1 LVCYLVFALGITVL
15 VRFLSGSL
23 LGPSLAIACLI
34 VLLLRDKLS
43 RVVIASTLVII
54 FSSFVSIEENFP
66 HYVIDN
72 SEKPEMQGSKGQN
85 PLIHMVFDEAAGI
98 SSLSLAGKQG
108 EASLSKLT
116 GVLTKHGF
124 TSIRNAH
131 SSSMWTAYALEDMF
145 NLHEVATASE
155 NQQSFRF
162 EKNPLFELLDDQGY
176 AINVTQSSYLDFCSS
191 KKSSIRSCYE
201 YPINSLLYFADNG
214 LDKLSVMVPI
224 TLMKIRLLHRFQQL
238 IPRWRIWEYL
248 GIHQHAPAHFESVS
262 VQSVQSDFIA
272 RLAADAPGKDQYY
285 LLHFLYPHHPYLQK
299 GDCQIKLRFDDWGGI
314 GRWGNS
320 SEEKQDLRI
329 QKDER
334 ESLYQNYF
342 EQYECFTKVLDGV
355 LDQLLRAYPDAIVIV
370 HGDHSS
376 RISTRHINDYSVESF
391 SYLDQQNYSDL
402 YPTLLAM
409 KYSGNMPG
417 IVDCRISL
425 IEFAQHFFQGQVGAL
440 GEKTKIIADRLFADS
455 DTCIDQL
462 PTLSSLR

>member
-1 LVCYLVFALGITVL
+1 
-15 VRFLSGSL
+15 
-23 LGPSLAIACLI
+23 
-34 VLLLRDKLS
+34 
-43 RVVIASTLVII
+43 
-54 FSSFVSIEENFP
+54 
-66 HYVIDN
+66 
-72 SEKPEMQGSKGQN
+72 
-85 PLIHMVFDEAAGI
+85 
-98 SSLSLAGKQG
+98 
-108 EASLSKLT
+108 
-116 GVLTKHGF
+116 
-124 TSIRNAH
+124 
-131 SSSMWTAYALEDMF
+131 
-145 NLHEVATASE
+145 
-155 NQQSFRF
+155 
-162 EKNPLFELLDDQGY
+162 
-176 AINVTQSSYLDFCSS
+176 
-191 KKSSIRSCYE
+191 
-201 YPINSLLYFADNG
+201 
-214 LDKLSVMVPI
+214 MVPI